1 MGLMDVV
8 RKKMQ
13 SFLQIDP
20 PVAMMINIVEIFD
33 FQGNAIKN
41 RIWYRGEP
49 NELEQ
54 LYWQIPQHVMLRENK
69 FWCSHPTPGMEIRK
83 IHTGLPSNIVDI
95 LAKIVSTSVND
106 FVFTG
111 SEPVQT
117 LWESIQEENKV
128 KRLIERSIKET
139 LYIGDGA
146 YKISIDSELS
156 EYPILEFYPGDRVEV
171 KCKRGRIQEI
181 IFKTFYEG
189 KEGTLELKEHYGH
202 GYISYELLKGD
213 TPIDMALDERFA
225 GLETVTWD
233 GDDMMAVMLKFYESD
248 RWENRGQSIYDKK
261 IDAFD
266 AFDETV
272 SQWLDALRAGRTKT
286 YIPDAL
292 IPRDPATGVIM
303 KPNAFDNRFIA
314 IGSDVTE
321 HGTNKITTEAG
332 EIQYDG
338 YIATYT
344 AALELCLQGIIS
356 PATLGIDT
364 KKLDNAEAQ
373 REKEKATLYTRDA
386 IIEALQPALLQ
397 LVEITI
403 RAYYR
408 MLKQEPPEY
417 EVDVTF
423 QNYANPSFESQIET
437 VSKAKSSGIM
447 SIEACV
453 DELYGDDRDDEWKQQ
468 EIARLR
474 TEQGLVDMKE
484 PAVNADALI
493 KKLRDGNNGIQPGAG
508 V

>member
-13 SFLQIDP
+13 SWLQIDP

-54 LYWQIPQHVMLRENK
+54 LYWQIPQHVMLHENK
-69 FWCSHPTPGMEIRK
+69 FWASHPTPGMEIRK

-95 LAKIVSTSVND
+95 LAKIVSTSLND

-111 SEPVQT
+111 SDPVET
-117 LWESIQEENKV
+117 LWNENIAKENKL
-128 KRLIERSIKET
+128 KRLVEKSVKET
-139 LYIGDGA
+139 LYVGDGA
-146 YKISIDSELS
+146 YKVSIDSELS
-156 EYPILEFYPGDRVEV
+156 GYPILEFYPGDRVEV

-189 KEGTLELKEHYGH
+189 EDGTLELKEHYGR

-213 TPIDMALDERFA
+213 TPMDMSLDERFA
-225 GLETVTWD
+225 GLETVTWE
-233 GDDMMAVMLKFYESD
+233 GDDMLAVLLKFYESD

-286 YIPDAL
+286 YIPEVL
-292 IPRDPATGVIM
+292 IPRDPSTGAVLR
-303 KPNAFDNRFIA
+303 PNAFDNRYIQTD
-314 IGSDVTE
+314 SDMSE
-321 HGTNKITTEAG
+321 HGANKITTEYG

-344 AALELCLQGIIS
+344 TALELCLQGIIS

-386 IIEALQPALLQ
+386 IIEALQPALIQ
-397 LVEITI
+397 LVEVAVK
-403 RAYYR
+403 AYY
-408 MLKQEPPEY
+408 MTLNQNAPEY

-437 VSKAKSSGIM
+437 VSKARSSGIM

-453 DELYGDDRDDEWKQQ
+453 DELYGDDRDDEWKEE
-468 EIARLR
+468 EIARLKN
-474 TEQGLVDMKE
+474 EQGLVDLDE
-484 PAVNADALI
+484 PAVNADAI
-493 KKLRDGNNGIQPGAG
+493 IESVRN
-508 V
+508 